1 MPKKTLKDP
10 LGSADHPGR
19 NSRFSRVGVALAM
32 SSSSHISLSGL
43 ASGVDTDSVVSQLMA
58 IERQGQTRLQLQQSV
73 SKVRQDALRDVS
85 TRLKNLENA
94 AKDLHSAG
102 LWADTQSADSTDS
115 SRVAITSV
123 GPSGPGGYTIEVE
136 RLARAEQRTYDYSP
150 PAADTSIAIGGTTFR
165 VTAGTTLDS
174 LVSSINAAAN
184 GPVYAAAVTDPTS
197 GNEQLV
203 LSSRT
208 PGAAGSFSAVGD
220 SISED
225 ATKTRAGL
233 DALFKVD
240 GVERSASSNVVSNAI
255 PGVQL
260 TLKGTTPASS
270 PVTVTVSAPAPDTEA
285 IKAKLHTFVDQYN
298 STLDFLNR
306 KVTEAQVPNA
316 ATEDD
321 ATKGVL
327 HGDQSLRNIIN
338 RLRTSIYSFT
348 AASNP
353 AGARTLADIGISTG
367 ATTGS
372 GELNQDAVAGK
383 LTLDDKK
390 LTDALT
396 SNRDAVHALLGQTL
410 GDGGFGR
417 SLEAIVHPSTQAGGE
432 LDTRISRETS
442 ESSQISSQLQSMDQ
456 RLSLKEARL
465 KRQFA
470 AMESAL
476 AKSQSQGQW
485 LSGQIASLSRS
496 S

>member
-1 MPKKTLKDP
+1 
-10 LGSADHPGR
+10 
-19 NSRFSRVGVALAM
+19 M
-32 SSSSHISLSGL
+32 SSSSHISLAGL
-43 ASGVDTDSVVSQLMA
+43 ASGVDTDSVVTQLMA
-58 IERQGQTRLQLQQSV
+58 IERQGQTRLVLQQSV

-102 LWADTQSADSTDS
+102 LWADTQSGESTDS

-123 GPSGPGGYTIEVE
+123 GPSGPGGYTIDVE
-136 RLARAEQRTYDYSP
+136 RLARAEQRTYDYTP
-150 PAADTSIAIGGTTFR
+150 PSADGTITIGGTSFN
-165 VTAGTTLDS
+165 VTAGMTLDS
-174 LVSSINAAAN
+174 LVSSINSAAN

-197 GNEQLV
+197 GQQQLV

-208 PGAAGSFSAVGD
+208 PGATGTFSAVGD

-225 ATKTRAGL
+225 GAKTRAGL

-255 PGVQL
+255 PGLQL
-260 TLKGTTPASS
+260 TLKGTTTINS

-316 ATEDD
+316 STEDD

-327 HGDQSLRNIIN
+327 HGDQSLRNMIN
-338 RLRTSIYSFT
+338 RLRTSIYGYV
-348 AASNP
+348 APDNP
-353 AGARTLADIGISTG
+353 SGARTLNDIGISTG

-372 GELNQDAVAGK
+372 GEVNQDAVAGM
-383 LTLDDKK
+383 LTFDDKK
-390 LTDALT
+390 LTAALT
-396 SNRDAVHALLGQTL
+396 NNRDGVHALLGQTL
-410 GDGGFGR
+410 GDGGFAR
-417 SLEAIVHPSTQAGGE
+417 SLEALVHPATQAGGE
-432 LDTRISRETS
+432 LDTRIARETS
-442 ESSQISSQLQSMDQ
+442 QSSQISSQLESMDD

-485 LSGQIASLSRS
+485 LSGQIASLSNLS
-496 S
+496 